1 MTESDTRGA
10 PAQGTAAPE
19 GPPGALPGIVAEVR
33 ADGTGYVAVDGAR
46 EDVVGAD
53 MSDVGAQ
60 ITGRIAALADKAGRP
75 LPAEV
80 RDPDGMWLLL
90 VHPDGRVDEAPP
102 PETASTSVPVP
113 VVEEATPAAGA
124 PVSEPPLVPRST
136 GPLPVRSPAPVSV
149 PVPAA
154 PPVAATPAVGQPF
167 SGPQVVAPPL
177 SVLRSLEDTVI
188 DYEPEYVP
196 ATDHAPEPEYAPDYH
211 PAPEHPE
218 HTEYAGHAEYSEHAE
233 YTGHAEHEYAE
244 YEPEYQAAPEPAPAP
259 AEPPDDESEQSSL
272 GELLAPRRRRQ
283 QAVATQGLR
292 AWIRR
297 LTFGAISPRP
307 GEPERRHLAATEAV
321 RRPLEGPRTV
331 VVVNPKG
338 GAHKTTA
345 TLMLAA
351 TLGQQR
357 GGYSLAWD
365 NNETHGTLGW
375 RSATKASGGT
385 ALDLLAALP
394 QLLAAGE
401 VRVGDLDRYVRT
413 QAAEQFDVLASDE
426 DAASGAFVD
435 ARSFNALHTVLTRF
449 YRTIVVDTGNNIRS
463 SNWRAAVEVA
473 DRLVIVTTVR
483 EDAAQ
488 AAAWAVDALRAAG
501 LADVVRSAVTI
512 LSSPDRK
519 VDKDLRERLR
529 QHFGALTRT
538 VVEVPFDQALV
549 AGGPIDFTRLRPDTR
564 EAWLQAAAAVVD
576 GL

>member
-1 MTESDTRGA
+1 MNESDAQGA
-10 PAQGTAAPE
+10 PTQGAAGTVPAELPRTGPGAAPQ
-19 GPPGALPGIVAEVR
+19 IVAEVR
-33 ADGTGYVAVDGAR
+33 ADGTGYVTVDGLR
-46 EDVVGAD
+46 EDVLGAD
-53 MSDVGAQ
+53 MSDVGSQ
-60 ITGRIAALADKAGRP
+60 ITGRIAALAGTAGHP

-102 PETASTSVPVP
+102 PETASAPVP
-113 VVEEATPAAGA
+113 AVGAVDEA
-124 PVSEPPLVPRST
+124 VP
-136 GPLPVRSPAPVSV
+136 GPLPVVPRPVSPLPTRAPV
-149 PVPAA
+149 
-154 PPVAATPAVGQPF
+154 TPAVGQPF

-177 SVLRSLEDTVI
+177 SVTRSLEDTVA
-188 DYEPEYVP
+188 DYEPEYLP
-196 ATDHAPEPEYAPDYH
+196 AVDHGSAPGYAPEYTAPKYAEPEYAEPDY
-211 PAPEHPE
+211 P
-218 HTEYAGHAEYSEHAE
+218 
-233 YTGHAEHEYAE
+233 
-244 YEPEYQAAPEPAPAP
+244 AAPEPAGHPADGSADP
-259 AEPPDDESEQSSL
+259 AAEPSDGEAEQTSL

-292 AWIRR
+292 AWVRR
-297 LTFGAISPRP
+297 LTFGLLSPRP
-307 GEPERRHLAATEAV
+307 GEAERRHLAATEAV
-321 RRPLEGPRTV
+321 RRPLDGPRTV

-463 SNWRAAVEVA
+463 SNWRAAVETA

-512 LSSPDRK
+512 LSAPDRK
-519 VDKDLRERLR
+519 ADKDLRERLR

-538 VVEVPFDQALV
+538 VVEVPFDPALV
-549 AGGPIDFTRLRPDTR
+549 AGGPIDFTRLRADTR

>member
-1 MTESDTRGA
+1 MTESDTQSVPVQGVAGA
-10 PAQGTAAPE
+10 RPAEPPPTAPGAAP
-19 GPPGALPGIVAEVR
+19 LIVAEVR
-33 ADGTGYVAVDGAR
+33 ADGTGYVTVDGVR
-46 EDVVGAD
+46 EEVLGTD
-53 MSDVGAQ
+53 MSDAGAQ
-60 ITGRIAALADKAGRP
+60 ITGRIAALADRAGHS
-75 LPAEV
+75 LLAEV
-80 RDPDGMWLLL
+80 GDPDGIWMLE

-102 PETASTSVPVP
+102 PESVSVPVP
-113 VVEEATPAAGA
+113 VVESLA
-124 PVSEPPLVPRST
+124 VSEPLPVVSPPAS
-136 GPLPVRSPAPVSV
+136 PLPARTPVVAPVT
-149 PVPAA
+149 PMT
-154 PPVAATPAVGQPF
+154 TPAVGQPF
-167 SGPQVVAPPL
+167 SGSQVGAPPL
-177 SVLRSLEDTVI
+177 SVMRPLEDTVAA
-188 DYEPEYVP
+188 DYEASHEPEYRPAVDHAAETAYVKPAYPQPEYAEPKYAEPKYAEPEYV
-196 ATDHAPEPEYAPDYH
+196 EPEYV
-211 PAPEHPE
+211 
-218 HTEYAGHAEYSEHAE
+218 
-233 YTGHAEHEYAE
+233 
-244 YEPEYQAAPEPAPAP
+244 EPEYPAAAEPAAQT
-259 AEPPDDESEQSSL
+259 AASADPPESEQTSL

-283 QAVATQGLR
+283 QTVATQGPR
-292 AWIRR
+292 VWVRR
-297 LTFGAISPRP
+297 LTFGAVSPRP
-307 GEPERRHLAATEAV
+307 GEAERRHLAAIESV
-321 RRPLEGPRTV
+321 RRTLDGPRTI

-357 GGYSLAWD
+357 GGYCLAWD

-385 ALDLLAALP
+385 ALDLLTALP

-413 QAAEQFDVLASDE
+413 QVAEQFDVLASDE

-501 LADVVRSAVTI
+501 MADVVRSAVTI
-512 LSSPDRK
+512 LSTPDHK

-538 VVEVPFDQALV
+538 VVEVPFDPALV
-549 AGGPIDFTRLRPDTR
+549 AGGPIDFTRLRDDTR